1 MFRFFFRSKFF
12 LSKIEEREVKKFTK
26 RDLFMRWRTLF
37 SMVLAGGVIAHV
49 TKPETSSFAPFFR
62 GWLKKFLA
70 RDAKTTSM
78 PQFLHFLNEGASFMA
93 SAITS
98 SLSNVR
104 YIETPVYVVAFIQ
117 LPGASEEIAF
127 LGAFNTWFSLG
138 RLVVE

>member
-1 MFRFFFRSKFF
+1 M
-12 LSKIEEREVKKFTK
+12 
-26 RDLFMRWRTLF
+26 
-37 SMVLAGGVIAHV
+37 
-49 TKPETSSFAPFFR
+49 
-62 GWLKKFLA
+62 
-70 RDAKTTSM
+70 
-78 PQFLHFLNEGASFMA
+78 SFMA

-138 RLVVE
+138 RLVVVIAKQQWPVRHTRND